1 MEFLVSIEVR
11 LPPDMP
17 AERRAALLEAEL
29 ERGVA
34 LHRAGA
40 IVRIWRIP
48 GAQRN
53 VGVWRAGDATEL
65 HELISSLPAYPYIS
79 ASVTPLAVHP
89 VEAAGG

>member
-1 MEFLVSIEVR
+1 VEFLVSIEVR

-34 LHRAGA
+34 LQRAGA